1 MEYFIVSAIFAAAAG
16 SLAKGKN
23 RSVLLWSVLGAILGP
38 FAILAVALMKSAPG
52 EDQGY
57 S

>member
-1 MEYFIVSAIFAAAAG
+1 MEYLIAWIVLAAAAG

-23 RSVLLWSVLGAILGP
+23 RNVVVWFVVGLLLGP
-38 FAILAVALMKSAPG
+38 FAVLIVALMAPAEG

-57 S
+57 R